1 MKLDILAIT
10 AHPDDVELCCAG
22 TLLAQMALGKKVG
35 IVDLSRGELGTR
47 GTPEGRLQEGLD
59 SAKILNIGVRENVGI
74 ADGFFRNDEHH
85 QKLII
90 PFIRKY
96 QPDIVITNAITD
108 RHPDHGRGAQLVA
121 DSCFYSGLRMIETF
135 DADGRP
141 QEAWRPKN
149 VFHAIQ
155 DRYITPDFI
164 VDISAFH
171 EQKIQA
177 IKAFKSQF
185 FNPEYDANSGEPQSY
200 ISSPEFLNFIIARAQ
215 EMGHAIGVQ
224 YGEGFTS
231 YKKLGIKDLSVFA

>member
-35 IVDLSRGELGTR
+35 IVDLTRGELGTR
-47 GTPEGRLQEGLD
+47 GTPEGRIQEALNAAG
-59 SAKILNIGVRENVGI
+59 ILNIDVRENVGI
-74 ADGFFRNDEHH
+74 ADGFFKNDEEH
-85 QKLII
+85 QKRII

-96 QPDIVITNAITD
+96 QPDIVLTNAIHD
-108 RHPDHGRGAQLVA
+108 RHPDHARGAQLVA

-135 DADGRP
+135 DQDGNA
-141 QEAWRPKN
+141 QQAWRPKN
-149 VFHAIQ
+149 VFHSIQ
-155 DRYITPDFI
+155 DRYVQPDFI
-164 VDISAFH
+164 VDITNFH
-171 EQKIQA
+171 HQKIQA
-177 IKAFKSQF
+177 IRAFKSQF
-185 FNPEYDANSGEPQSY
+185 FDPDYNATSGEPQSY

-231 YKKLGIKDLSVFA
+231 YRKLGVRDISAFI